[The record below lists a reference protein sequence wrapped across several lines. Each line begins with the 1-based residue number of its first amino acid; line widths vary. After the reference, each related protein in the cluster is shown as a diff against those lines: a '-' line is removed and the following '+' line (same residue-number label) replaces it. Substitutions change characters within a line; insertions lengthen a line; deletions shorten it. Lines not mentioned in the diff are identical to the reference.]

1 MANIGGFCSG
11 QGSPTPVAQQGG
23 KSARGSEEGVTGKL
37 CHRHKNLALS
47 MNFLIE
53 TLCTVLWY
61 YLAQVHFGT
70 IKLLAQLYGGLNR
83 HLWAYLRT

>member
-1 MANIGGFCSG
+1 MANIGGFYSG

-37 CHRHKNLALS
+37 CHRHKKLALS
-47 MNFLIE
+47 MNFLIA
-53 TLCTVLWY
+53 TLYTVLWY

-83 HLWAYLRT
+83 LF